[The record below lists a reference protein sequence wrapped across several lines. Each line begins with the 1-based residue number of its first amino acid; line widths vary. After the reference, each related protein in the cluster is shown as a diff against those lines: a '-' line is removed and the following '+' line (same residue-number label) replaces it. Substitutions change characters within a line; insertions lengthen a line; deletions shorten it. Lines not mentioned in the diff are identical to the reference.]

1 MTIYTVGHSTRA
13 EDEFIALLRAHG
25 IRLLVDVRRYPG
37 SRRHP
42 HFSRESLE
50 RTLPAHGIR
59 YEHVPALG
67 GRRTP
72 APDSPNGA
80 WRSAS
85 FRAYADYMA
94 TPAFQD
100 ALAAVVADAT
110 ETATA
115 IMCAEAVPW
124 RCHRQLIADA
134 LVAHGHVVLNILTP
148 DRAEPHRLNEHARL
162 GPDGT
167 VTYPAEAAGDTQTT
181 LF

>member
-1 MTIYTVGHSTRA
+1 MTLYTVGHSTRT
-13 EDEFIALLRAHG
+13 EDEFIDLLRAHG
-25 IRLLVDVRRYPG
+25 IRRLVDVRRYPG

-42 HFSRESLE
+42 HFSRESLA
-50 RTLPAHGIR
+50 RSLPAHGIR
-59 YEHVPALG
+59 YEHAVALG

-72 APDSPNGA
+72 APDSVNAA

-100 ALAAVVADAT
+100 ALAAVLADAAAT
-110 ETATA
+110 RTA

-134 LVAHGHVVLNILTP
+134 LVIHGHEVLNILTA
-148 DRAEPHRLNEHARL
+148 DRAEPHSPNEHARL
-162 GPDGT
+162 AADGT
-167 VTYPAEAAGDTQTT
+167 VTYPAEAPGDTQTT